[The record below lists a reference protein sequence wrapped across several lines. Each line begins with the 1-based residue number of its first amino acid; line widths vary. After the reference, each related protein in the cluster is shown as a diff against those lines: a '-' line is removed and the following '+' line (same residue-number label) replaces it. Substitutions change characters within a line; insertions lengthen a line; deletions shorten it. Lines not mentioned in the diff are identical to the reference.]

1 MISQLVVFIP
11 RLLAKFTFVFV
22 VKDVNNI
29 ETKEEDLSMVVDVMS
44 QLLLPP
50 RFFRTNILK
59 IKERLADFT
68 QDKILIGVC
77 VHIFK
82 LESSSMTLNDVKKNS
97 FDTVVIDTGI
107 GVLKTYHTCILGG
120 LLVPPENKI
129 KG

>member
-11 RLLAKFTFVFV
+11 CLLAKFTFVFV

-50 RFFRTNILK
+50 RLFRTNILK

-77 VHIFK
+77 VYIFK
-82 LESSSMTLNDVKKNS
+82 LESSSMTLNYVKKNS

-107 GVLKTYHTCILGG
+107 GVLKTYHTRILGG